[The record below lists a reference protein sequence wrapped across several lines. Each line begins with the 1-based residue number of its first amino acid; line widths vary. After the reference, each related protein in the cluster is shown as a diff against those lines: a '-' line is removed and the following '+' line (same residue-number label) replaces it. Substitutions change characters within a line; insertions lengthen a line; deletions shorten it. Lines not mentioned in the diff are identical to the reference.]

1 MVYFKTMNLRKNSW
15 KPFLISSVVP
25 TSTDQAANIAVMMK
39 ERGFIPEF
47 RPDLSVKMDEHV
59 IEKYLDTFTEGGG
72 YGIFTYRSTSKDAIQ
87 NFYRISMGY
96 ENLIMDIDM
105 NYAGTLKEDQWDRTI
120 ISSHFTNHTEAEG
133 RIGKIM
139 GMKPGALKIAC
150 PLNTLQFS
158 RICNFLEGLRLDIP
172 VALIPMGKNREL
184 RVAGAITVSDFAYTY
199 YENSVAEGQ
208 YSTLEFLEIIHR
220 IEKEK

>member
-158 RICNFLEGLRLDIP
+158 HICNFLEGLRLDIP

-208 YSTLEFLEIIHR
+208 YSTLEFSEIIHR

>member
-1 MVYFKTMNLRKNSW
+1 MRSRVQNPAAITMLII
-15 KPFLISSVVP
+15 PEVISS
-25 TSTDQAANIAVMMK
+25 M
-39 ERGFIPEF
+39 
-47 RPDLSVKMDEHV
+47 
-59 IEKYLDTFTEGGG
+59 
-72 YGIFTYRSTSKDAIQ
+72 
-87 NFYRISMGY
+87 
-96 ENLIMDIDM
+96 
-105 NYAGTLKEDQWDRTI
+105 
-120 ISSHFTNHTEAEG
+120 AEG

-150 PLNTLQFS
+150 PFNTLQFS

-184 RVAGAITVSDFAYTY
+184 RVASAITVSDFAYTY
-199 YENSVAEGQ
+199 YEKPVAEGQ